1 MGAAGIA
8 PQGGTPYLGGHPFKS
23 SWPSFGPE
31 LVRAIPGGERRSRL
45 KPELEVVLAGPGLR
59 GPRLSCV

>member
-8 PQGGTPYLGGHPFKS
+8 PPRGTPYLGGHPFKS

-31 LVRAIPGGERRSRL
+31 LVRAIPRGRED
-45 KPELEVVLAGPGLR
+45 PG
-59 GPRLSCV
+59 